1 MMTFIMT
8 IRRDYMTMAWLD
20 MTWAMTVTASHIY
33 IMAFILLINIMRRFH
48 GPYAP
53 LRMARFHAL
62 IPMGGTHL
70 HCVQRT
76 VSFLKDGE
84 SLTSGRLGVRQKNG
98 GTFTNVLTHCHCHCH
113 WHWHWQY

>member
-8 IRRDYMTMAWLD
+8 IRRDYMTMAGLD
-20 MTWAMTVTASHIY
+20 MTLTMTMTALHIY

-48 GPYAP
+48 GLYAH

-76 VSFLKDGE
+76 VSFSKDGE
-84 SLTSGRLGVRQKNG
+84 SLTMEFDFGRACSYRSHNDLVILRRRTRK
-98 GTFTNVLTHCHCHCH
+98 
-113 WHWHWQY
+113 

>member
-8 IRRDYMTMAWLD
+8 IRHDYMTMAGLD
-20 MTWAMTVTASHIY
+20 MTWAMTMTALHIY

-48 GPYAP
+48 GLYAH

-76 VSFLKDGE
+76 VSFSKDGE
-84 SLTSGRLGVRQKNG
+84 SLTMEFDFGRACSYRSHNDLVILRRRTRK
-98 GTFTNVLTHCHCHCH
+98 
-113 WHWHWQY
+113 

>member
-1 MMTFIMT
+1 MTFIMT

-20 MTWAMTVTASHIY
+20 MTWAMTMTALHIY

-48 GPYAP
+48 GLYAH

-62 IPMGGTHL
+62 IQMGGTHL

-84 SLTSGRLGVRQKNG
+84 SLTSSTTPCAALLGPDGAGKKKKSIESKKFAR
-98 GTFTNVLTHCHCHCH
+98 
-113 WHWHWQY
+113 